1 MTSRNIEIATLI
13 LNQMGGSK
21 RLSVMIG
28 ARNFMADTNALSFRF
43 PANGKIKA
51 NYFKVALN
59 NSDRYDTEL
68 GRIHGDSYT
77 VLEQGSNLYFDQ
89 LIGYFEEHTGL
100 YLSL

>member
-1 MTSRNIEIATLI
+1 MSNRNMEIATLI

-51 NYFKVALN
+51 NYFKVTLN

-68 GRIHGDSYT
+68 GRVHGDSYT
-77 VLEQGSNLYFDQ
+77 VLGQASDLYSDQ
-89 LIGYFEEHTGL
+89 LIGYFEEQTGL